1 MKSIRLRLIAG
12 LGLIIVFFLI
22 QMALVWWGQDTA
34 RRDVVGA
41 TRKNTIA
48 SSQLSELAVLAQ
60 QIRRYEKEYFVYVG
74 NKERREGYINEWS
87 GTADKITKVLQTMR
101 ANTNAAFNE
110 TDTGKI
116 GNWITASDFYGSE
129 MRKIFESVTNLSG
142 KVDSAASGEP
152 APAPAVPAAAN
163 AKPAAAPKADP
174 KAEAT
179 PATPPVVMFS
189 PTEVNSMITAGKD
202 RFSGVLIKGV
212 ADMSA
217 EKTKQ
222 TLALSDL
229 ANDKFNS
236 LLQAVIVTVAVGILI
251 AVALMITLPRALTTP
266 LNKLTASVD
275 DISKGQLDAKV
286 DSGGIVE
293 FEGLSKALER
303 MRLGQ
308 QTMVARMRR

>member
-34 RRDVVGA
+34 RRDVVDA

-48 SSQLSELAVLAQ
+48 SSQLSDLAVLAQ

-87 GTADKITKVLQTMR
+87 GTADKIVKLLQTMR
-101 ANTNAAFNE
+101 TNSSAAFNE
-110 TDTGKI
+110 ADAGKI

-129 MRKIFESVTNLSG
+129 MRKIFESVTTLSG
-142 KVDSAASGEP
+142 KVDSAAA
-152 APAPAVPAAAN
+152 APAAPTAAAN
-163 AKPAAAPKADP
+163 AKPAAPKADA
-174 KAEAT
+174 KAEPVA
-179 PATPPVVMFS
+179 ATPPVAMFS
-189 PTEVNSMITAGKD
+189 PTDVNGMITAGKD

-229 ANDKFNS
+229 ANDGFNK
-236 LLQAVIVTVAVGILI
+236 LLQAVIATVAVGILI

-275 DISKGQLDAKV
+275 DISKGQLDTKV

-293 FEGLSKALER
+293 FDGLSKALER

-308 QTMVARMRR
+308 QTLVARMRR